1 MDVETGFVGGQIVG
15 VADVDA
21 MFAGEPFGQRL
32 VHPRRFVAGDDGEP
46 AHRRLSAQRDGQKD
60 RRRIARL
67 RFLQTALGINVANE
81 AEAEVQRVDARFLD
95 AALGTPI
102 DADAAPNEGVAFQSD
117 GLQCGGGFLVGGLQL
132 NAPAAGES
140 VFEFADIHV
149 IEHERE
155 APVLAV
161 QQGVPE
167 RQIEQ
172 IVLAAVDQNRQQGR
186 VIGRCG
192 ARAHPS
198 HLSLAWVRSLV
209 VSVS

>member
-21 MFAGEPFGQRL
+21 MLAGEPFGQRL

-46 AHRRLSAQRDGQKD
+46 AHRRFSAERDGQKD
-60 RRRIARL
+60 RRRISRL

-95 AALGTPI
+95 AALGAPI

-132 NAPAAGES
+132 NAAAAREP

-149 IEHERE
+149 VEHQRE

-172 IVLAAVDQNRQQGR
+172 VVLAAVDQNRQQGR